1 VKNNFISGDKA
12 SYKRRQLFI
21 LMCEEVMNQAKE
33 IFDEYFKH
41 DFLSLAADRVINV
54 RLTLARALKNHF
66 RTINC
71 TFMHDPLVNQA
82 VKVLLNDKSQD
93 VVDLVQDIVQ
103 FANFDNDENS
113 SQSSRNSSQSND
125 ALNSFMETIAR
136 SRRSSSAA
144 ESDISDM
151 ENEIMQKSGI
161 EIAKES
167 ESPTKPTK
175 TTGPGLQRQ
184 QTPMVDADMAADAK
198 R

>member
-1 VKNNFISGDKA
+1 MKNNFRTGEKA
-12 SYKRRQLFI
+12 NFKRRQLFI

-93 VVDLVQDIVQ
+93 VVELVQDIVQ
-103 FANFDNDENS
+103 FANFDSEDNS
-113 SQSSRNSSQSND
+113 S
-125 ALNSFMETIAR
+125 
-136 SRRSSSAA
+136 
-144 ESDISDM
+144 
-151 ENEIMQKSGI
+151 
-161 EIAKES
+161 
-167 ESPTKPTK
+167 
-175 TTGPGLQRQ
+175 
-184 QTPMVDADMAADAK
+184 
-198 R
+198 

>member
-1 VKNNFISGDKA
+1 
-12 SYKRRQLFI
+12 
-21 LMCEEVMNQAKE
+21 MNQAKE
-33 IFDEYFKH
+33 LFDEYFKH
-41 DFLSLAADRVINV
+41 DFLSLAGDKVINV
-54 RLTLARALKNHF
+54 RLTLARILKNHF

-82 VKVLLNDKSQD
+82 VKVLLNDRCQD

-103 FANFDNDENS
+103 FANLDNDENS

-125 ALNSFMETIAR
+125 ALNSFMERLTQ

-161 EIAKES
+161 SIAKES
-167 ESPTKPTK
+167 DSPTKP
-175 TTGPGLQRQ
+175 P
-184 QTPMVDADMAADAK
+184 
-198 R
+198 